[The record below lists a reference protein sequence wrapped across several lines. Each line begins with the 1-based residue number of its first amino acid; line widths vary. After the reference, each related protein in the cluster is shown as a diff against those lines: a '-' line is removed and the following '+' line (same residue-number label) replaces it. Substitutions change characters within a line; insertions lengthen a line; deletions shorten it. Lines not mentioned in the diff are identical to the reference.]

1 MHGVENE
8 TETCSTAQSKGTYT
22 VAANC

>member
-8 TETCSTAQSKGTYT
+8 TETCSTTQSKGTYT